1 MNFQMFNYGFC
12 VRRILLFFHMLV
24 RLSVRGVTSYLFSF
38 VSYNILQH
46 SLRVDLKGQTVIG
59 MELLLLVLFLSSV
72 QPATWKPDF
81 LLEYIDKFEGHSV
94 TLVTS
99 NRGSGLSDKHIRQ
112 VI

>member
-1 MNFQMFNYGFC
+1 MNFQIFNYGFC
-12 VRRILLFFHMLV
+12 VSRILLFFHMLV
-24 RLSVRGVTSYLFSF
+24 RLSVRGVISYIFSF

-46 SLRVDLKGQTVIG
+46 SLRVDLKGQTGLG
-59 MELLLLVLFLSSV
+59 MELLLLVLFLSPV